1 MEYVPIKNK
10 HNPLYGL
17 SYDQAKESIKD
28 NAFNLKYV
36 HNKTE
41 ELCKIAVQKNGNAI
55 KYVPVQTEELCKIA
69 VESAAL
75 SIVYIHNQTEE
86 LCKIAVSKDCDALMC
101 CKVKTLELCLLAV
114 KNKDFHLDVL
124 MFIPDEFIEE
134 CLTFVDKTL
143 FEENDLDAPLIAK

>member
-1 MEYVPIKNK
+1 MDYSPIKNK

-17 SYDQAKESIKD
+17 SYDQVKESIKD
-28 NAFNLKYV
+28 NPFNLKYV

-41 ELCKIAVQKNGNAI
+41 ELCKIAV
-55 KYVPVQTEELCKIA
+55 
-69 VESAAL
+69 
-75 SIVYIHNQTEE
+75 
-86 LCKIAVSKDCDALMC
+86 SKECDALMC

-134 CLTFVDKTL
+134 CLTFVDKTW